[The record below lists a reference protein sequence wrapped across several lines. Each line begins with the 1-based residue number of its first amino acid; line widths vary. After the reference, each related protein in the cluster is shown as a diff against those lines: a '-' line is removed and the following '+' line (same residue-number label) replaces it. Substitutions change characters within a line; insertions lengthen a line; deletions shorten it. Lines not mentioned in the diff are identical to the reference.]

1 MTPSADRRAEGARAV
16 PTAAELWGRAR
27 GSVDLGRP
35 GTGYRLGSRA
45 LTHLGRE
52 HLPGAMAAALRARI
66 LITMADAKV
75 ELGEVEQAASLLDA
89 ALQVSPDVAAIVKAS
104 RGVLLARTGRLDA
117 SREHLDAAVAG
128 GARCG
133 GARPNHGRG
142 PRGGGRLAAQPRPG
156 PALAGPAAPE
166 RSPLGTGNRG
176 L

>member
-1 MTPSADRRAEGARAV
+1 MTPSADRRPEGARA
-16 PTAAELWGRAR
+16 PEPSAADLWGRAR

-52 HLPGAMAAALRARI
+52 HLPEAAAAALRARI
-66 LITMADAKV
+66 LITMADAQV

-89 ALQVSPDVAAIVKAS
+89 AQGASPDVGAIVQAS

-128 GARCG
+128 HGPDAAAHDGHHDARYHGIHTVAFRLGPGA
-133 GARPNHGRG
+133 
-142 PRGGGRLAAQPRPG
+142 L
-156 PALAGPAAPE
+156 LD
-166 RSPLGTGNRG
+166 NRQHH
-176 L
+176 